1 MNTSRLAEQL
11 DSLVRKY
18 REVAFSGWEERR
30 PIGEHQFND
39 YAPIDPEHPSWWQAD
54 IDVLEIVT
62 DPDGR
67 KWANVSIVLYP
78 PGVHSLP
85 PAMAASLAVYDDGQV
100 EGTWANGERFEF
112 KQVQSGA
119 VS

>member
-1 MNTSRLAEQL
+1 MNTSRLTEQL
-11 DSLVRKY
+11 DSLVLKY
-18 REVAFSGWEERR
+18 REVPFSGWEERR

-39 YAPIDPEHPSWWQAD
+39 YAPIDPEHPNWWQAD
-54 IDVLEIVT
+54 IDVLEIIT

-78 PGVHSLP
+78 PGVHSMP

-112 KQVQSGA
+112 KQVGSGA
-119 VS
+119 V